1 MESLLTL
8 SAVDFR
14 AVDLALRLTV
24 VLPAMAALLMALS
37 ASLLPPARRLALC
50 VAAVTLGGGA
60 WFEAGVW
67 HGWRTAFELAGSS
80 YCVTGHP
87 LAGEDRIIAWAL
99 GVPGILLAFALVSP
113 PKGMAGGSLFGRLAL
128 VLGALALL
136 APLSKLVALA
146 LFGYAGW
153 MLCFRRDATSPLLR
167 ATRWAAGSMALG
179 LLITLAGSWRL
190 LPLGRSADS
199 ILVRGELILAL
210 CDTLSLVVPSVILL
224 TALLGDVTKGQ
235 EPAAITA
242 DSPTVRERRPK
253 ARGAAAEDPQAGL
266 F

>member
-8 SAVDFR
+8 PVGDFR

-24 VLPAMAALLMALS
+24 ALPAMVALLMALT
-37 ASLLPPARRLALC
+37 ASLLPPAQRLALC

-99 GVPGILLAFALVSP
+99 GVPGILLAFALVST
-113 PKGMAGGSLFGRLAL
+113 PKGVSGSSLFGRLAL
-128 VLGALALL
+128 VLGTLALL
-136 APLSKLVALA
+136 APLSKLVALG

-153 MLCFRRDATSPLLR
+153 MLCFRRDASAPLLR
-167 ATRWAAGSMALG
+167 ATRWATGSMALG
-179 LLITLAGSWRL
+179 LLIILAGSWRL
-190 LPLGRSADS
+190 LPLGKSADS
-199 ILVRGELILAL
+199 ILVRGELTLAL
-210 CDTLSLVVPSVILL
+210 CDMLSLVVPAVILL
-224 TALLGDVTKGQ
+224 AALLGDANRRQ
-235 EPAAITA
+235 EPSAVTA
-242 DSPTVRERRPK
+242 DSPGAKERKPK
-253 ARGAAAEDPQAGL
+253 SRGAATDDLQSGL